1 MLLGDEL
8 QEKTLGHHGVGD
20 VKTRELALLRTDLD
34 AVTDRQHPHLVEA
47 VDDPVV
53 KRTVHLKLER
63 AHRVG
68 HALERV
74 FDRMREIVHRID
86 APLVAEMI
94 VRDVADADVRRS
106 HVDLR
111 AEAPFAVR
119 VLAVAHLVE
128 DLEIALGSRIARGT
142 GLAGFLGNAAVF
154 LPLVLSEIAAVGLS
168 LPDQILG
175 DLVHRVEHVRGVVEA
190 GLTRIAF
197 AGPLEAE
204 PVDVLLDVLGVL
216 VGLLG
221 RIRVVESEV
230 ALAIKEL
237 GHAEVNADGL
247 GVSDMNVAVRFRRKT
262 RNNLAAG
269 LAVGNVLFNPLT
281 EKMTRSI

>member
-1 MLLGDEL
+1 M
-8 QEKTLGHHGVGD
+8 
-20 VKTRELALLRTDLD
+20 
-34 AVTDRQHPHLVEA
+34 
-47 VDDPVV
+47 
-53 KRTVHLKLER
+53 
-63 AHRVG
+63 
-68 HALERV
+68 
-74 FDRMREIVHRID
+74 
-86 APLVAEMI
+86 
-94 VRDVADADVRRS
+94 DVRRC

-204 PVDVLLDVLGVL
+204 PVDVLLDVLGVF
-216 VGLLG
+216 VGLLS
-221 RIRVVESEV
+221 RIRVVEAEM
-230 ALAIKEL
+230 ALAVHEL
-237 GHAEVNADGL
+237 GHAEVDAHGLSVAD
-247 GVSDMNVAVRFRRKT
+247 VDVAVRFRRKAGHY
-262 RNNLAAG
+262 LAAG
-269 LAVGNVLFNPLT
+269 LAVGDVLFNPLT
-281 EKMTRSI
+281 KKMTGSV